1 MSVLGWVKAGEKSC
15 AVCRTQGSWIYLRLT
30 GGLWASQLTSPD
42 LRYVVGKTVPA
53 TLPSSPQSL
62 GEDPLR
68 KRL

>member
-1 MSVLGWVKAGEKSC
+1 MLGWVKAGEKSC
-15 AVCRTQGSWIYLRLT
+15 AVSRTQGSWIYLRLT

-62 GEDPLR
+62 REDPLR